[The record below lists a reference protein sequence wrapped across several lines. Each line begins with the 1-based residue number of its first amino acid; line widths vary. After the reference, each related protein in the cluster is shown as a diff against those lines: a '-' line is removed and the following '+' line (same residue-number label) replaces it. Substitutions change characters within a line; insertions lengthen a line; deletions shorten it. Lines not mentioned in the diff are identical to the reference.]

1 MSSNNLNYEKYKDK
15 KNESAINSSLAAVS
29 NEVVYRYGSAV
40 KEHVVAYSGVDN
52 EINKELTK
60 GLKDISQYKVDTN
73 NEYSNLKQQ
82 SGFAAEVK
90 YVARENAENIINKNE
105 QRVVRTDDVEK
116 VNDELY
122 DHFRYD
128 KNKNIID
135 KSQMKFVGK
144 NPEEA
149 LQKLASKDYQKY
161 LDNDIDIDV
170 PSEMYEGIKEEAQN
184 KAKSCLWTGWKI
196 KTRR

>member
-29 NEVVYRYGSAV
+29 NEVVDRYGSAV

-90 YVARENAENIINKNE
+90 YVARENAENIINKNG

-144 NPEEA
+144 NPEEPYKSWR
-149 LQKLASKDYQKY
+149 QK
-161 LDNDIDIDV
+161 I
-170 PSEMYEGIKEEAQN
+170 IKN
-184 KAKSCLWTGWKI
+184 I
-196 KTRR
+196 